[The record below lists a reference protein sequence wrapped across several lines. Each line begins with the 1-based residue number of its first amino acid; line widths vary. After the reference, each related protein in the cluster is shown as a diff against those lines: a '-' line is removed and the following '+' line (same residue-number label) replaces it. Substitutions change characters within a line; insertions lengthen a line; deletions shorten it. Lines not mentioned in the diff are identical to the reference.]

1 MSQSPEDLTRTR
13 LIEAAG
19 EVFAEHGFQAATI
32 REICTRAGANV
43 AAVNYHFRDKMGL
56 YVAVLENSL
65 CAAPPA
71 DLRAL
76 LEKSATPEEA
86 LRQMIHRMLHRMY
99 GKRERCGW
107 HVRIMAHELAQPTA
121 ALDRV
126 VAEVIEPSYA
136 AMREIIGRILALPP
150 DDDTTRLCALS
161 VVSQVVHYAH
171 AQPVIVRVWP
181 QFELTQERLEQIAAH
196 ITTFSLCSLRAISEQ
211 SMSEQSMS
219 EQSMAGQSTAEQKK
233 ATTE

>member
-1 MSQSPEDLTRTR
+1 MPHSEDLTRTR

-19 EVFAEHGFQAATI
+19 EVFAEHGYQAATV
-32 REICTRAGANV
+32 REICTLAGANV

-71 DLRAL
+71 DIRTL
-76 LEKSATPEEA
+76 LERSPSPEDA

-99 GKRERCGW
+99 GKRERGAW

-126 VAEVIEPSYA
+126 VAEVIEPSFA
-136 AMREIIGRILALPP
+136 AMREIIGRILGLPP
-150 DDDTTRLCALS
+150 DDDTTRLSALS
-161 VVSQVVHYAH
+161 VVSQVVHYSH

-181 QFELTQERLEQIAAH
+181 EFELTQERLDQIAAH
-196 ITTFSLCSLRAISEQ
+196 ITTFSLCSLRAMAEQ
-211 SMSEQSMS
+211 SLAQ
-219 EQSMAGQSTAEQKK
+219 QKK

>member
-1 MSQSPEDLTRTR
+1 MSQPSEDLTRTR

-19 EVFAEHGFQAATI
+19 EVFAEHGYQAATV
-32 REICTRAGANV
+32 REICTLAGANV

-71 DLRAL
+71 DIRAL
-76 LEKSATPEEA
+76 VERSATPEDA
-86 LRQMIHRMLHRMY
+86 LREMIHRMLQRMY
-99 GKRERCGW
+99 GKRERAAW

-126 VAEVIEPSYA
+126 VAEVIGPNYA
-136 AMREIIGRILALPP
+136 AMREVIGRILALPP
-150 DDDTTRLCALS
+150 DDEATRLSAHS
-161 VVSQVVHYAH
+161 VIAQVVHYAH
-171 AQPVIVRVWP
+171 AQPVIVRLWP

-196 ITTFSLCSLRAISEQ
+196 ITNFSLCSLRA
-211 SMSEQSMS
+211 
-219 EQSMAGQSTAEQKK
+219 MAQQKK

>member
-1 MSQSPEDLTRTR
+1 MAQASEDLTRTR

-19 EVFAEHGFQAATI
+19 EVFAEHGYQSATV
-32 REICTRAGANV
+32 REICAQAGANV

-56 YVAVLENSL
+56 YVAVMENSL

-71 DLRAL
+71 DVRAL
-76 LEKSATPEEA
+76 LEKSVTPEDA
-86 LRQMIHRMLHRMY
+86 LRQMIHRMLQRMY
-99 GKRERCGW
+99 SKREPGGW

-126 VAEVIEPSYA
+126 VAEVIEPSFA
-136 AMREIIGRILALPP
+136 AMREIIGRILGLPP

-171 AQPVIVRVWP
+171 AQPVIVRIWP

-196 ITTFSLCSLRAISEQ
+196 ITTFSLCSLRA
-211 SMSEQSMS
+211 
-219 EQSMAGQSTAEQKK
+219 MAGQSMAQYSMATRQKK
-233 ATTE
+233 ATNE

>member
-1 MSQSPEDLTRTR
+1 MSQLSEDLTRTR

-19 EVFAEHGFQAATI
+19 EVFAEHGYQAATV

-65 CAAPPA
+65 CASPPA
-71 DLRAL
+71 DVRAL
-76 LEKSATPEEA
+76 LERSATPEDA
-86 LRQMIHRMLHRMY
+86 LRQMIYRMLQRMY
-99 GKRERCGW
+99 GKRERGAW
-107 HVRIMAHELAQPTA
+107 HVRIMAHELARPTA

-126 VAEVIEPSYA
+126 VAEVIQPSYT
-136 AMREIIGRILALPP
+136 AMREIIGRILGLPP
-150 DDDTTRLCALS
+150 DDETTRLSALS
-161 VVSQVVHYAH
+161 VISQVVHYAH

-181 QFELTQERLEQIAAH
+181 QFELTQERLDQIAAH
-196 ITTFSLCSLRAISEQ
+196 ITNFSLCSLRA
-211 SMSEQSMS
+211 
-219 EQSMAGQSTAEQKK
+219 MARQKK

>member
-1 MSQSPEDLTRTR
+1 MSQASEDLTRTR

-19 EVFAEHGFQAATI
+19 EVFAEHGYQSATV
-32 REICTRAGANV
+32 RDICMRAGANV

-56 YVAVLENSL
+56 YVAVMENSL

-71 DLRAL
+71 DVRAL
-76 LEKSATPEEA
+76 LESSATPEDA
-86 LRQMIHRMLHRMY
+86 LRQMIHRMLQRMY
-99 GKRERCGW
+99 GKREPGGW

-126 VAEVIEPSYA
+126 VAEVIEPSYT
-136 AMREIIGRILALPP
+136 AMRDIIGRILALPP

-171 AQPVIVRVWP
+171 AQPVIVRIWP
-181 QFELTQERLEQIAAH
+181 QFELTQERLDQIAAH
-196 ITTFSLCSLRAISEQ
+196 ITTFSLCSLRAMGDKSRAEQ
-211 SMSEQSMS
+211 SVATQ
-219 EQSMAGQSTAEQKK
+219 QKK
-233 ATTE
+233 ATNE

>member
-1 MSQSPEDLTRTR
+1 MSQPSEDLTRTR

-19 EVFAEHGFQAATI
+19 EVFAEHGYQAATV
-32 REICTRAGANV
+32 REICTLAGANV

-71 DLRAL
+71 DILCRLVAGTERDSPEDAL
-76 LEKSATPEEA
+76 LRE
-86 LRQMIHRMLHRMY
+86 MIHRMLQRMY
-99 GKRERCGW
+99 GKRERAAW

-150 DDDTTRLCALS
+150 DDEATRLSAHS
-161 VVSQVVHYAH
+161 VIAQVVHYAH

-181 QFELTQERLEQIAAH
+181 QFELTQERLDQIAAH
-196 ITTFSLCSLRAISEQ
+196 ITTFSLCSLRA
-211 SMSEQSMS
+211 M
-219 EQSMAGQSTAEQKK
+219 AEQIMAQKKK